1 MPMDAQTFV
10 GHGLLAREHMVMSK
24 PENTTQETS
33 RWQHPSQIAASAA
46 RKSGSL
52 PPHAQRGIS
61 FEKQGFRAADA
72 VPPPRINASRV
83 KVKRDEVIFF
93 TTQLAVMVETG
104 VTLSEALDAIADQLT
119 EPVFKAI
126 VTDLS
131 EQVKAGVEFS
141 AVLEKYPR
149 VFTRMFV
156 ALMRAS
162 EVSGQMGT
170 MLMRA
175 SEYMSQERETLK
187 KIRGAMIYPMCM
199 MAFCTLVVVGLLV
212 FILPRF
218 EKIYSGKGA
227 LLPLPTRFLLGLS
240 HGMTDYWFLVIPA
253 VAGVGVGLF
262 YFCRSPAGKD
272 MMDTVRIRM
281 PLVGGM
287 YRKAY
292 LARGLRTLGT
302 MVSTGVALLEGLEI
316 TSRIA
321 GNRHFQAIWESVAGQ
336 VEQGGSITDELIK
349 HPLVPGTITHM
360 IAAGERT
367 GQLANV
373 MNRVADF
380 CEADVK
386 IAVKSVTSLIEP
398 LMIIMMGII
407 IGGIAMALLLPVF
420 SMSKL
425 VR

>member
-1 MPMDAQTFV
+1 
-10 GHGLLAREHMVMSK
+10 MSK
-24 PENTTQETS
+24 PETTAQDTQ
-33 RWQHPSQIAASAA
+33 RWQHPSQMAASAA
-46 RKSGSL
+46 RKPGTL
-52 PPHAQRGIS
+52 PPHAQ
-61 FEKQGFRAADA
+61 QGLSLNAQEFRATDEA
-72 VPPPRINASRV
+72 PPPNIRAARV
-83 KVKRDEVIFF
+83 KVRRDEVIFF

-104 VTLSEALDAIADQLT
+104 VTLSEALDAIAEQIT

-126 VTDLS
+126 VSDLS
-131 EQVKAGVEFS
+131 AQVKAGVEFS
-141 AVLEKYPR
+141 AALEKYPR

-162 EVSGQMGT
+162 EASGQMGT

-175 SEYMSQERETLK
+175 SEYMGQERETLK

-199 MAFCTLVVVGLLV
+199 MVFCTLVVISLLV

-218 EKIYSGKGA
+218 EKIYAGKGA
-227 LLPLPTRFLLGLS
+227 LLPLPTRLLLGLS

-253 VAGVGVGLF
+253 ITGLGVGLF
-262 YFCRSPAGKD
+262 FFSRSPAGKD
-272 MMDTVRIRM
+272 MMDTVRIRL
-281 PLVGGM
+281 PLVGAM

-302 MVSTGVALLEGLEI
+302 MISTGVALLEGLEI

-321 GNRHFQAIWESVAGQ
+321 GNRHFQAIWQAVAEQ
-336 VEQGGSITDELIK
+336 IEQGGSITDELVK

-386 IAVKSVTSLIEP
+386 IAVKSVTSLVEP
-398 LMIIMMGII
+398 LMIIMMGVI